1 MNVGKTT
8 KHQALTTMVLMF
20 KECGEQER
28 QTIVQRK
35 EYKSADREVNAEAG
49 CWKSEEAKV
58 ESNSEIQEGDRC
70 SLDVSS

>member
-1 MNVGKTT
+1 MNVGTTT
-8 KHQALTTMVLMF
+8 KHQALPIMVLLF

-49 CWKSEEAKV
+49 CWKSEEVKV
-58 ESNSEIQEGDRC
+58 ESNSEIQEGNQC